1 MVARGP
7 AGSLKRRRGWLSQL
21 PERQHVAPPA
31 SPGRPP
37 PYELLLESLDGD
49 VQSCPV
55 DPALP
60 LRDTVLC
67 LDLPPGSHLRVDGDR
82 LDTAQSAS
90 ALGLARGA
98 VLQAFAPQAGGGYEE
113 GDDFEAD
120 REAEREME
128 AEQQHGQPRRRR
140 RVVAESEDDDGAT
153 DEGSGEGAP
162 RRRQRVAEESED
174 DEPIVEEQ
182 EGREEQEGAA
192 GGEAMGDARPD
203 RREEGET
210 LVARIMSLGE
220 VHQSLETAATV
231 LSLGSGSTPIS
242 ERLDPAEM
250 VRAQKAYKWL
260 AKRMHPDKLPG
271 CPDATAAFQVLEQA
285 SALWQ
290 ERFESSRGNAGD
302 EVDRSDGEGGA
313 ADEGG
318 AQPAA
323 EQATPAN
330 EQQARQAQPAAPTKA
345 QELSERVAKFHQELQ
360 RGRVRAPAI
369 AESGMLPWGGVSVE
383 VAQLDESKV

>member
-37 PYELLLESLDGD
+37 PYELLLESPDGD

-82 LDTAQSAS
+82 LETAQSAS

-113 GDDFEAD
+113 SDEFEAD

-128 AEQQHGQPRRRR
+128 AEQQHGQPRRRQR
-140 RVVAESEDDDGAT
+140 IVAESEDEDGAAN
-153 DEGSGEGAP
+153 EASGGGAP
-162 RRRQRVAEESED
+162 RRRRQRVAVGSED
-174 DEPIVEEQ
+174 DEPSAGEA

-192 GGEAMGDARPD
+192 GGVATTNARDGDVP
-203 RREEGET
+203 
-210 LVARIMSLGE
+210 M
-220 VHQSLETAATV
+220 
-231 LSLGSGSTPIS
+231 
-242 ERLDPAEM
+242 
-250 VRAQKAYKWL
+250 
-260 AKRMHPDKLPG
+260 
-271 CPDATAAFQVLEQA
+271 
-285 SALWQ
+285 
-290 ERFESSRGNAGD
+290 
-302 EVDRSDGEGGA
+302 
-313 ADEGG
+313 
-318 AQPAA
+318 
-323 EQATPAN
+323 
-330 EQQARQAQPAAPTKA
+330 AAPTLFECA
-345 QELSERVAKFHQELQ
+345 LCYSEKPMESAVKGNGCNHPDLVCGGCMFTQVCGNAAICPQC
-360 RGRVRAPAI
+360 RAPASELVQVATGRRYEVTDTTLSLVDTQDGAL
-369 AESGMLPWGGVSVE
+369 AEPNHPDACHKCHKFGFLLVCDGCEKNRCLKCSG
-383 VAQLDESKV
+383 LDWPPGESDPFLCETCA